1 MTMSDL
7 AYDANGYPIRL
18 SPDARKWLLRK
29 HRHKKLPQ
37 VMFRNGQRITLPIDA
52 SLADLRHVVTEPG
65 RYRLLALDA
74 ADQPV
79 EDMPEAY
86 VELDD
91 LEEEAP
97 PAAFVAPP
105 DPLTTTRTAL
115 AHNPLELLL
124 LETVRANTELARAT
138 IDRIPDIMRASA
150 HLVTASGALPRR
162 PMYADDVFEDD
173 DEDAEPA
180 APAPSLLETFLRA
193 AMMNGGHLGGLGGFA
208 KLLGVATPT
217 TPTASTDQAATA
229 AATTP
234 ELPTPPPAVP
244 RNAAAP
250 NKPANPQAHLLGIL
264 AQLTPDE
271 RAYAERV
278 FAQLSPA
285 AVQQWHELLLS
296 MSIDDAVKMIRDKA
310 AGMES

>member
-18 SPDARKWLLRK
+18 SPVARKWLLRK

-37 VMFRNGQRITLPIDA
+37 VMFRNGQRVTLPIDA
-52 SLADLRHVVTEPG
+52 GLADLRHVVNEPG
-65 RYRLLALDA
+65 RFRLLALDET
-74 ADQPV
+74 DQPV

-91 LEEEAP
+91 IESDAP

-105 DPLTTTRTAL
+105 VDPLAATRTAL
-115 AHNPLELLL
+115 AQNPLELLL

-150 HLVTASGALPRR
+150 HLVSASGALPRR
-162 PMYADDVFEDD
+162 PVYVDDFFEEEE
-173 DEDAEPA
+173 DEGEPT
-180 APAPSLLETFLRA
+180 PAPSLIDTFLRA
-193 AMMNGGHLGGLGGFA
+193 AMMTGGNLGGFA
-208 KLLGVATPT
+208 KLLGAAVPAA
-217 TPTASTDQAATA
+217 ASTATTTSTEPAATA
-229 AATTP
+229 APEVPAPATT
-234 ELPTPPPAVP
+234 AP
-244 RNAAAP
+244 RNAAT
-250 NKPANPQAHLLGIL
+250 PANPQAHLLAIL

-296 MSIDDAVKMIRDKA
+296 MSVNDAVTMIRNKA
-310 AGMES
+310 AGEESAA